1 MEIQQYI
8 LSGITIG
15 SIYALVALG
24 FNFIFNTTDIINFA
38 QGEFVVFGGMIMV
51 SLVSVFKL
59 PMVIAFFM
67 TIFLVMLLGLLFER
81 LAIQPLKD
89 SPIITL
95 IICTIGVSVLL
106 RGLVM
111 VIWGKGSYPLPHFS
125 GESPLHFWRATIL
138 PQVLWIIGITLVLVF
153 LLGLFF
159 RRTLTGKAMRACA
172 VDKVAASLMGIKV
185 KRMILFSF
193 ALSAAFGAIGGILIT
208 PISLMDFGRGPM
220 LALKGFSAL
229 VLGGLGSSF
238 GAVVAGF
245 LIGVIEA
252 LGAGLISSGFKD
264 ALSLVILLLVLY
276 VRPSGIFGVKEI
288 TKV

>member
-51 SLVSVFKL
+51 SLVSIFKL
-59 PMVIAFFM
+59 PMVIAFFI
-67 TIFLVMLLGLLFER
+67 TIFLVMFLGLLFER

-276 VRPSGIFGVKEI
+276 VRPSGIFGVKEM

>member
-1 MEIQQYI
+1 VTAEILQYVI
-8 LSGITIG
+8 SGITIG

-38 QGEFVVFGGMIMV
+38 QGEFVVFGGLIMV
-51 SLVSVFKL
+51 SLVSFFKL
-59 PMVIAFFM
+59 PLIVGFFV
-67 TIFLVMLLGLLFER
+67 TVFLVMVIGVLFHR
-81 LAIQPLKD
+81 LTIQPLKD
-89 SPIITL
+89 SPIITM

-106 RGLVM
+106 RGMMM
-111 VIWGKGSYPLPHFS
+111 VVWGKASYPMPNFS
-125 GESPLHFWRATIL
+125 GENPLRFWGATIL
-138 PQVLWIIGITLVLVF
+138 PQTLWVIGITLVLVL

-159 RRTLTGKAMRACA
+159 KTTLTGKAMRACA
-172 VDKVAASLMGIKV
+172 IDKTAASLMGIKV
-185 KRMILFSF
+185 KQMIMFSF
-193 ALSAAFGAIGGILIT
+193 ALSAAFGAIGGIVIT

-229 VLGGLGSSF
+229 VLGGLGSPL

-245 LIGVIEA
+245 LIGVVEA

-276 VRPSGIFGVKEI
+276 IRPSGIFGMREA
-288 TKV
+288 

>member
-106 RGLVM
+106 RV
-111 VIWGKGSYPLPHFS
+111 W
-125 GESPLHFWRATIL
+125 
-138 PQVLWIIGITLVLVF
+138 
-153 LLGLFF
+153 
-159 RRTLTGKAMRACA
+159 
-172 VDKVAASLMGIKV
+172 
-185 KRMILFSF
+185 
-193 ALSAAFGAIGGILIT
+193 
-208 PISLMDFGRGPM
+208 
-220 LALKGFSAL
+220 
-229 VLGGLGSSF
+229 
-238 GAVVAGF
+238 
-245 LIGVIEA
+245 
-252 LGAGLISSGFKD
+252 
-264 ALSLVILLLVLY
+264 
-276 VRPSGIFGVKEI
+276 
-288 TKV
+288 

>member
-1 MEIQQYI
+1 MTGEILQYVI
-8 LSGITIG
+8 SGITIG

-38 QGEFVVFGGMIMV
+38 QGEFLVFGGLIMV
-51 SLVSVFKL
+51 SLVSFFKL
-59 PMVIAFFM
+59 PLIVGFFM
-67 TIFLVMLLGLLFER
+67 TVFLVMVIGVLFER
-81 LAIQPLKD
+81 LTIQPLKD
-89 SPIITL
+89 SPIITM

-106 RGLVM
+106 RGMMM
-111 VIWGKGSYPLPHFS
+111 VVWGKASYPLPNFS
-125 GESPLHFWRATIL
+125 GENPLRFWGATIL
-138 PQVLWIIGITLVLVF
+138 PQTLWVIGITLVLVL

-159 RRTLTGKAMRACA
+159 KTTLTGKAMRACA
-172 VDKVAASLMGIKV
+172 IDKTAASLMGIKV
-185 KRMILFSF
+185 KQMIMFSF
-193 ALSAAFGAIGGILIT
+193 ALSAAFGAIGGIVIT

-229 VLGGLGSSF
+229 VLGGLGSPL

-245 LIGVIEA
+245 LIGVVEA

-276 VRPSGIFGVKEI
+276 IRPSGIFGMREA
-288 TKV
+288 